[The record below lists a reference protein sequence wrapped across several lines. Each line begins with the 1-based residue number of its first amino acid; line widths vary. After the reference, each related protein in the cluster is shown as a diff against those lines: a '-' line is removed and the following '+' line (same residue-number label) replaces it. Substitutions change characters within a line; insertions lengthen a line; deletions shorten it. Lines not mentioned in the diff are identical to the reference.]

1 MLQSNAPITVH
12 RAAQVLEVLLV
23 VEEPCTTGATLL
35 VELVA
40 ALVEH
45 V

>member
-1 MLQSNAPITVH
+1 MLQSNAPTTVH
-12 RAAQVLEVLLV
+12 GVGQVLEVLLV
-23 VEEPCTTGATLL
+23 VEELCTTGATQL
-35 VELVA
+35 VALVA